1 MSGIRG
7 HVALLMAAAQN
18 STPWTPTNLS
28 SLVAWY
34 AADEPLNTLSSGLMD
49 TLYDK
54 SGNGNHAAKYAGNT
68 ANRGQVYAAE
78 QNGLPVWGY
87 DTTARQAYFRS
98 TNAHVL
104 ASGNAKA
111 GISIFAMSAGIVS
124 HNSSIVG
131 TIANLTSGTSD
142 ASGRALLSRGSIGL
156 NTIYGGGRRL
166 DSDSLQTLT
175 DSINYGT
182 GYGIAGTVLDYANS
196 DGFAWVNG
204 SAAGSSTS
212 FQTSGNT
219 SATNSQAWNIGATGA
234 NLNPHLGRIGEIILC
249 NTALGT
255 SDRQKLEGYLAHRWG
270 LTSLLPGGH
279 PYKTTAPTV

>member
-1 MSGIRG
+1 
-7 HVALLMAAAQN
+7 
-18 STPWTPTNLS
+18 
-28 SLVAWY
+28 LVAWY

-68 ANRGQVYAAE
+68 ANRGQVYSAE

-98 TNAHVL
+98 TNTHVL
-104 ASGNAKA
+104 ASGNAKG
-111 GISIFAMSAGIVS
+111 GISIFAMSAAIDS
-124 HNSSIVG
+124 HAGVTG
-131 TIANLTSGTSD
+131 VIANLTTGASD
-142 ASGRALLSRGSIGL
+142 ASARAQLGRPSNEVTGA
-156 NTIYGGGRRL
+156 GRRL
-166 DSDSLQTLT
+166 DADSLASVSNAT
-175 DSINYGT
+175 NYGT
-182 GYGIAGTVLDYANS
+182 GYLIGGTILDYTNS
-196 DGFAWVNG
+196 DAYVWVNG
-204 SAAGSSTS
+204 SAAGSNTS